1 MTHDVLTRS
10 AVGERISIPE
20 MATLVRAAVTEL
32 LGLPVESVQPLK
44 EGASSA
50 NFLVKTKGR
59 LLVARIDLFRSKAD
73 LEEDSCLSD
82 YARQLGVP
90 TPKTPVILTEVR
102 GWPLSVREFIL
113 GETADKLGYLPK
125 QLIRS
130 VGRNL
135 ARIHTGECP
144 TRREFFYSF
153 IGRMCDPI
161 WDDMA
166 RYSKALS
173 EDLHRL
179 SEEALEDVRTHQWLF
194 CDENKWMPYGF
205 AHNDYKANNLLVT
218 RNNGVVVLDWEKAT
232 HAPLLFDLS
241 LSLFHL
247 LCGASALRL
256 EDAAAFLAAYRRAR
270 RLEKQEQVNLTKA
283 LLLAAGTFFLTD
295 MLIATRNQQRNE
307 ITVADR
313 NHQNYFASYCVPCY
327 RRLSV
332 HKEAICAWLGQVP
345 QRSDLL

>member
-10 AVGERISIPE
+10 VVGERISTRA

-32 LGLPVESVQPLK
+32 LGSPVRSVQPLK

-50 NFLVKTKGR
+50 NFVVKTKGR

-90 TPKTPVILTEVR
+90 VPSTPVILTDVG

-113 GETADKLGYLPK
+113 GATADKHCYLPK
-125 QLIRS
+125 QLVRS
-130 VGRNL
+130 FGRHL
-135 ARIHTGECP
+135 ARIHTVDCP

-153 IGRMCDPI
+153 IERRCDPI
-161 WDDMA
+161 WDDMT

-194 CDENKWMPYGF
+194 GDENKRVPYGF
-205 AHNDYKANNLLVT
+205 AHNDYKASNLLVT
-218 RNNGVVVLDWEKAT
+218 QNKGVVVLDWEKAT

-256 EDAAAFLAAYRRAR
+256 EEAAAFLAAYRRVR
-270 RLEKQEQVNLTKA
+270 RLEKHEQFNLTNA
-283 LLLAAGTFFLTD
+283 ILFAAGTFFLTD
-295 MLIATRNQQRNE
+295 MLIAMRNQQRNE
-307 ITVADR
+307 MSAADR
-313 NHQNYFASYCVPCY
+313 NHQDYFASYCVPCY

-332 HKEAICAWLGQVP
+332 HKETIRSWLAQAP
-345 QRSDLL
+345 